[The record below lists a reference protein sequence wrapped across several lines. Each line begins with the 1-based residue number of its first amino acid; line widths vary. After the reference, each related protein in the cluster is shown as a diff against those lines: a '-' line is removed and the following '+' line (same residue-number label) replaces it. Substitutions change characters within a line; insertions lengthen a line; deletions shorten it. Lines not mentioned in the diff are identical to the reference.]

1 MSYQVSTAFNSF
13 MNNFVNLD
21 ANDTREGRKSRDWL
35 VDEQLLKFP
44 GQDETF
50 PLLSNAPKMWFG
62 SFSRRTKI
70 RELDD
75 IDMMIIMHAQ
85 GSTYY
90 DYGSTVN
97 LSPGQNSRFLNY
109 LDDSGQWI
117 NSRKVVNKFVSS
129 LKEVPQYSKADS
141 KRQGEA
147 ATLKLLTRSW
157 NFDIVPAFITSPEA
171 DGTTFYLIPDG
182 AGHWKKT
189 DPRID
194 KDRTTRLNQKHDGN
208 VLNAIRLVKYWKRK
222 RGVPTIGSYLLET
235 ILLNRYEHL
244 IQGGMSEWVD
254 NEFPQALRALASA
267 ILGPVYDQKDFQGDI
282 NNLSSDDRW
291 KVWEKATTD
300 ASLAEQALA
309 VEFSDPVESGKLWQR
324 VLGSDFPADAS

>member
-1 MSYQVSTAFNSF
+1 M
-13 MNNFVNLD
+13 
-21 ANDTREGRKSRDWL
+21 
-35 VDEQLLKFP
+35 
-44 GQDETF
+44 
-50 PLLSNAPKMWFG
+50 
-62 SFSRRTKI
+62 
-70 RELDD
+70 
-75 IDMMIIMHAQ
+75 
-85 GSTYY
+85 
-90 DYGSTVN
+90 
-97 LSPGQNSRFLNY
+97 
-109 LDDSGQWI
+109 
-117 NSRKVVNKFVSS
+117 
-129 LKEVPQYSKADS
+129 
-141 KRQGEA
+141 
-147 ATLKLLTRSW
+147 
-157 NFDIVPAFITSPEA
+157 
-171 DGTTFYLIPDG
+171 
-182 AGHWKKT
+182 
-189 DPRID
+189 
-194 KDRTTRLNQKHDGN
+194 NQKHDGN

>member
-1 MSYQVSTAFNSF
+1 
-13 MNNFVNLD
+13 
-21 ANDTREGRKSRDWL
+21 
-35 VDEQLLKFP
+35 
-44 GQDETF
+44 
-50 PLLSNAPKMWFG
+50 
-62 SFSRRTKI
+62 
-70 RELDD
+70 
-75 IDMMIIMHAQ
+75 MMIIMHAQ

-182 AGHWKKT
+182 AGHWKK
-189 DPRID
+189 P
-194 KDRTTRLNQKHDGN
+194 
-208 VLNAIRLVKYWKRK
+208 
-222 RGVPTIGSYLLET
+222 
-235 ILLNRYEHL
+235 
-244 IQGGMSEWVD
+244 
-254 NEFPQALRALASA
+254 
-267 ILGPVYDQKDFQGDI
+267 ILGLTKIAQLD
-282 NNLSSDDRW
+282 
-291 KVWEKATTD
+291 
-300 ASLAEQALA
+300 
-309 VEFSDPVESGKLWQR
+309 
-324 VLGSDFPADAS
+324 

>member
-1 MSYQVSTAFNSF
+1 VY
-13 MNNFVNLD
+13 
-21 ANDTREGRKSRDWL
+21 
-35 VDEQLLKFP
+35 
-44 GQDETF
+44 
-50 PLLSNAPKMWFG
+50 
-62 SFSRRTKI
+62 
-70 RELDD
+70 
-75 IDMMIIMHAQ
+75 
-85 GSTYY
+85 
-90 DYGSTVN
+90 

-194 KDRTTRLNQKHDGN
+194 KDRTTLLNQKHDGN

-222 RGVPTIGSYLLET
+222 RGVPAIGSYLLET

-244 IQGGMSEWVD
+244 IQGGMSQWVD

-267 ILGPVYDQKDFQGDI
+267 ILGSVYDQKDFQGDI
-282 NNLSSDDRW
+282 NNLSVDDRW

-309 VEFSDPVESGKLWQR
+309 VEFSNPVESGKLWQR
-324 VLGSDFPADAS
+324 VLGSDFPVDAS